1 MSGMTNDIQER
12 EIAPVLVAGIRM
24 TGCYGDCGKG
34 FAALGKKVGRHISGK
49 PMCLF
54 YDGEYRD
61 GDANFEPC
69 MPIRKPVSVDGIDV
83 RELPACRCVVFTH
96 RGPYDE
102 LRRSYA
108 IVLKYAKERGYNIS
122 LPTREVYLKG
132 PGMIFWG
139 NPKRYL
145 TEIQLPIKS

>member
-1 MSGMTNDIQER
+1 MSVQTV
-12 EIAPVLVAGIRM
+12 EIEELDVAPLLVAGIRM

-34 FAALGKKVGRHISGK
+34 FKTLGKRVGRYISGK

-69 MPIRKPVSVDGIDV
+69 VPIRKLVTVDGIDV
-83 RELPACRCVVFTH
+83 RELPACRCVILMH
-96 RGPYDE
+96 RGPYDQ
-102 LRRSYA
+102 LRSSYA
-108 IVLKYAKERGYNIS
+108 RAREYRKERGYEIT

-132 PGMIFWG
+132 PGMFFWG
-139 NPKRYL
+139 NPKKYL
-145 TEIQLPIKS
+145 TEIQLPIAE